1 MSPRD
6 EDERRGGC
14 KSVVAG
20 GKQSPTVVF
29 MKVKLLVCKTR
40 LIQLSGIGIEP
51 TAYNSIDH
59 GSSKP
64 LSGKRKCHFVGVD
77 IDSSDNTSCWI
88 KKDK

>member
-14 KSVVAG
+14 KSVVSG

-29 MKVKLLVCKTR
+29 IKVKLLVCKTR

-51 TAYNSIDH
+51 TTALNYSVEI
-59 GSSKP
+59 
-64 LSGKRKCHFVGVD
+64 SGYKCHFVGVD
-77 IDSSDNTSCWI
+77 IDSSNNTSCWI